1 MNRIKHIDEAV
12 GQVPP
17 ETAITGETLGVAT
30 DRRQQLVIDVCERLF
45 TVLLAIPFAAAFI
58 HVLPTRPD
66 LIVIMT
72 SEMLAVVLILT
83 RRFGAISLSPISV
96 LTAFIGTALP
106 LLVRPGGA
114 AVLPEMVSL
123 TGMMGGLILS
133 ILSKLYLNRSFGLI
147 AANRGVKIGGPYRF
161 IRHPM
166 YVGYVISQVAF
177 LGGSLSTRNLVI
189 YAIAWAAQLIRV
201 REEER
206 VLLQDQDYRSF
217 AERVR
222 YRFIPGLC

>member
-1 MNRIKHIDEAV
+1 
-12 GQVPP
+12 
-17 ETAITGETLGVAT
+17 
-30 DRRQQLVIDVCERLF
+30 
-45 TVLLAIPFAAAFI
+45 
-58 HVLPTRPD
+58 
-66 LIVIMT
+66 
-72 SEMLAVVLILT
+72 
-83 RRFGAISLSPISV
+83 
-96 LTAFIGTALP
+96 
-106 LLVRPGGA
+106 
-114 AVLPEMVSL
+114 VLPEMVSL

-147 AANRGVKIGGPYRF
+147 AANRGVKVRGPYRF